1 MMSRSVGKVWAAA
14 QVVSILVICC
24 CVLVCE
30 AQGSKLSEAISSTPR
45 GDAAGMISP
54 SARPGFLGIAGAP
67 HVSGTHA
74 VLWGIWVGWLFSSL
88 GAFGGIMAGI
98 GHITIF
104 GLGDYAKS
112 FNQTNPIMS
121 KLLTDS
127 IRTSNQ
133 FLVGLSALTASLIYY
148 RMERLVLAFALFL
161 AVGGVVGGCAAP
173 LFTAGMVDPDLYMG
187 YFGLSVLFLGG
198 VLFCSTTRRGRE
210 RNKAAVAAAKAFEK
224 SHIKRVRD
232 GVVDPGIHGVI
243 VKRWGLAR
251 IVFAFYGVEF
261 SFNPL
266 IVTLGGAAIAAFS
279 SFIGIGGGFLYVPFL
294 ASMAG
299 FPMFLV
305 AGTSALA
312 VLVSMVASIFSFV
325 FVMGV
330 PIDLTFIGLELI
342 GIFIGSLIGPWTSKY
357 TPDIWLARIFVIL
370 AFCVGLGYTIKG
382 FAGYFAGGGM

>member
-1 MMSRSVGKVWAAA
+1 
-14 QVVSILVICC
+14 
-24 CVLVCE
+24 
-30 AQGSKLSEAISSTPR
+30 
-45 GDAAGMISP
+45 MISP
-54 SARPGFLGIAGAP
+54 SALPGFLGIAGAP

-112 FNQTNPIMS
+112 FNQTNPVLS

-173 LFTAGMVDPDLYMG
+173 LLTAGMVDPDLYTG
-187 YFGLSVLFLGG
+187 YFGLSVLILGG
-198 VLFCSTTRRGRE
+198 VLFCSTTPRARE

-224 SHIKRVRD
+224 DHIKRVRE
-232 GVVDPGIHGVI
+232 GVGDPVIRGVI
-243 VKRWGLAR
+243 VKRWGITR
-251 IVFAFYGVEF
+251 VVFAFYGVEF
-261 SFNPL
+261 SFNPM
-266 IVTLGGAAIAAFS
+266 IVTLGGVAIAGFS

-312 VLVSMVASIFSFV
+312 VLVSMVASIFSFI
-325 FVMGV
+325 FLMGV
-330 PIDLTFIGLELI
+330 PIDFTFIGLELI
-342 GIFIGSLIGPWTSKY
+342 GIFVGSLIGPWTSKF

-370 AFCVGLGYTIKG
+370 AFCVGLGYTIMG
-382 FAGYFAGGGM
+382 FAGYFAGTGM